1 MKNWKLS
8 PCKKND
14 YDVGIEARGGLMQER
29 VGGVCDDGKYRINKT
44 LHVFLDCNEL
54 HIGVKLL
61 TVSRM

>member
-8 PCKKND
+8 PVIRTIMTLGLK
-14 YDVGIEARGGLMQER
+14 RGGLMQER